1 MITAGLL
8 YDIYTIVKFMAAQ
21 FLKYHG
27 IDLQHEMDNQQKD
40 GGIIYSTNDMRSKS
54 VNSLSRLN
62 GVRICTKPRQTVSD
76 IVIESGNVKKTEPQ
90 RDSENAGRSDDQA
103 TLSCNQALV
112 LPSLCHPHIHLD
124 KCFLFSH
131 SKYDDLKV
139 VQGDFP
145 EALELTST
153 AKARFEHDDLV
164 TRGAWLI
171 KESIAAGVTHIR
183 AFVEVD
189 TTVKFKCLDA
199 GLELKQYFSSF
210 CEIQICVFAQDPVFS
225 AGKNHPQGKQLVEEA
240 LGREGVD
247 ALGSTPYVESSEDL
261 MRTNVDWAISS
272 AVKHQKHLD
281 LHLDYNLDSTKPPLV
296 FHVLDQLHKL
306 WKPQNEGKTVVLGHC
321 TRLTLFS
328 TKEWI
333 QLRDRIADL
342 PIYFV
347 GLPTSDIYMMG
358 KPDND
363 DGGGQR
369 VRGTLQVPQMI
380 QKYGLQA
387 AIGVNNIGN
396 AFTPQGNCDPLS
408 IASMGVGIYQTGTK
422 ADAELLLNCVS
433 TTAKAAIGFAQ
444 AEDAFSEG
452 APADFVLFEN
462 VTLAQEHISDPVR
475 QRRTLQEIVYDPPRQ
490 RRTIFQ
496 GRLVPTNI

>member
-1 MITAGLL
+1 
-8 YDIYTIVKFMAAQ
+8 MAAE
-21 FLKYHG
+21 FLKCHG
-27 IDLQHEMDNQQKD
+27 VDLQQEMDNLQQD
-40 GGIIYSTNDMRSKS
+40 GGIVSPINDMVSDS
-54 VNSLSRLN
+54 VKFLSRLN
-62 GVRICTKPRQTVSD
+62 GVRMSNKPTQTVSD
-76 IVIESGNVKKTEPQ
+76 IIFESGKVKNTEPH
-90 RDSENAGRSDDQA
+90 RDSENAGGSGGHA
-103 TLSCNQALV
+103 ALNCNQTFV

-131 SKYDDLKV
+131 TNYDDLKAV
-139 VQGDFP
+139 RGDFS
-145 EALELTST
+145 EALELTSK
-153 AKARFEHDDLV
+153 AKARFKHEDLV
-164 TRGAWLI
+164 TRGGWLI

-189 TTVKFKCLDA
+189 TTVEFECLNA
-199 GLELKQYFSSF
+199 GLELKQRFASF

-225 AGKNHPQGKQLVEEA
+225 AGKNYPQGRQLVEEA

-247 ALGSTPYVESSEDL
+247 ALGSTPYAESSEDL

-272 AVKHQKHLD
+272 AVKYQKHLD
-281 LHLDYNLDSTKPPLV
+281 IHLDYNLDSTTTPLI
-296 FHVLDQLHKL
+296 FHVFDLLHKI
-306 WKPQNEGKTVVLGHC
+306 WKSKNEGKTVVLGHC

-328 TKEWI
+328 NKEWV

-358 KPDND
+358 KPNEN

-369 VRGTLQVPQMI
+369 VRGTLQIPQMI

-387 AIGVNNIGN
+387 AIGVNNVGN

-408 IASMGVGIYQTGTK
+408 IASMGVGIYQAGTK
-422 ADAELLLNCVS
+422 ADAEVLFNCVS

-444 AEDAFSEG
+444 PEDLFGEG
-452 APADFVLFEN
+452 APANFLLLEN
-462 VTLAQEHISDPVR
+462 ATLGEEHISGQARP
-475 QRRTLQEIVYDPPRQ
+475 RRTLQEIVYDPPKQ

-496 GRLVPTNI
+496 GSLVPTNISG

>member
-1 MITAGLL
+1 
-8 YDIYTIVKFMAAQ
+8 MAAQ

-27 IDLQHEMDNQQKD
+27 IDLQQEMDNFQKD
-40 GGIIYSTNDMRSKS
+40 GGIVSPSNDRLSNP
-54 VNSLSRLN
+54 VHSLSGLN
-62 GVRICTKPRQTVSD
+62 DVRICNKPRQSFCD
-76 IVIESGNVKKTEPQ
+76 IIFESGKVKNTEPR
-90 RDSENAGRSDDQA
+90 RDLENASRSHDHA
-103 TLSCNQALV
+103 ALSGNQPLV
-112 LPSLCHPHIHLD
+112 LSSLCHPHIHLD

-131 SKYDDLKV
+131 TKFEDLEV

-145 EALELTST
+145 EALELTSK

-164 TRGAWLI
+164 TRGGWLI
-171 KESIAAGVTHIR
+171 QESITAGVTHIR

-189 TTVKFKCLDA
+189 STVNFKCLDA
-199 GLELKQYFSSF
+199 GLELKQRFDSI

-225 AGKNHPQGKQLVEEA
+225 VGKNYPQGKQLIEEA

-281 LHLDYNLDSTKPPLV
+281 LHLDYNLDSTKPPLI
-296 FHVLDQLHKL
+296 FHVLDLLHEN
-306 WKPQNEGKTVVLGHC
+306 WKSKNEGKTVVLGHC

-328 TKEWI
+328 NEEWF

-358 KPDND
+358 KPIEN

-369 VRGTLQVPQMI
+369 VRGTLQIPQMI
-380 QKYGLQA
+380 QKYGLQG
-387 AIGVNNIGN
+387 AIGVNNVGN

-408 IASMGVGIYQTGTK
+408 IASMGVGIYQAGTK
-422 ADAELLLNCVS
+422 ADTEVLFNCVS

-444 AEDAFSEG
+444 PEDPFGEG

-462 VTLAQEHISDPVR
+462 ETSSEEHISGQIR
-475 QRRTLQEIVYDPPRQ
+475 QRRTLQEIVCDPPRQ

-496 GRLVPTNI
+496 GRLVPTNILG